1 MLIKKTKTPKVRRRR
16 FYNLYQITTI
26 MKGLG
31 DKIGVS
37 ILGQNTQIL
46 WSLTSEKEFK
56 KKY

>member
-1 MLIKKTKTPKVRRRR
+1 
-16 FYNLYQITTI
+16 